1 MIRIESYNAK
11 KLNTLIDSDIDFE
24 MDSTN
29 IIQIKI
35 PEKALD
41 IIIKPIM
48 YAEDV
53 SDTLLS
59 EKTIVKDKVDLK
71 NPLPIAP
78 NHECVLSEYFNVN
91 EVKDGFA
98 YITIKLQDERG
109 GFNQF
114 TKEQIKFVKDIF
126 NGVIEDCIFKEV

>member
-59 EKTIVKDKVDLK
+59 KKTIVKDKVDLK

-78 NHECVLSEYFNVN
+78 NHECILSEYFNVN
-91 EVKDGFA
+91 EIKDGYA
-98 YITIKLQDERG
+98 YITIRLQDERG

>member
-59 EKTIVKDKVDLK
+59 KKTIVKDKVDLK

-91 EVKDGFA
+91 EVKGGFA